1 MLKSLLTSLIL
12 FGSVFLLPSSPVF
25 ITESQTDAVV
35 LTAHDW
41 VPANDLSLPTVAQ
54 YIQEWHA
61 NMSIAQ
67 QQVIASP
74 HKNGV
79 FSPACF
85 IHTGF
90 NYTLPLI
97 QGYSYIQV
105 WGRWWCMIIIAYA
118 YMYTQAC
125 AHACRPL
132 GTGTSTEVDRKYCRT
147 IGASSCALVL
157 LLLHHQHA
165 RIVNI
170 CSNSKVEHC
179 QRAARLQLLLRV
191 LHVRSPWQ
199 ACLSPFIVESIGSF
213 W

>member
-1 MLKSLLTSLIL
+1 MEKMYGISGTVRSRRYWHHSFFLVLL
-12 FGSVFLLPSSPVF
+12 FELPSSPVF

-41 VPANDLSLPTVAQ
+41 VPANNLSLPTVTQ

-97 QGYSYIQV
+97 QGYSYMQV
-105 WGRWWCMIIIAYA
+105 CGR
-118 YMYTQAC
+118 
-125 AHACRPL
+125 
-132 GTGTSTEVDRKYCRT
+132 
-147 IGASSCALVL
+147 
-157 LLLHHQHA
+157 
-165 RIVNI
+165 
-170 CSNSKVEHC
+170 
-179 QRAARLQLLLRV
+179 
-191 LHVRSPWQ
+191 
-199 ACLSPFIVESIGSF
+199 
-213 W
+213 